1 MASVIY
7 ILLQVLILEIPV
19 NMGSFGM
26 REHTL
31 FQDFNLLCNQFTWVK
46 SWETVCSFVTGWF
59 QARSGFLT

>member
-31 FQDFNLLCNQFTWVK
+31 FQDFNLLCNQTIYMGQKLGDSLLICDRMV
-46 SWETVCSFVTGWF
+46 
-59 QARSGFLT
+59 SG